1 MTLQRNKLFKS
12 IVTFKIKYQFGS
24 KPTFLGHDAG
34 SFGGE
39 NWGVMFTLE
48 LKLCFYWASKTL
60 SSSFSF
66 QKLTVELYLNDKT
79 CYCISVQRKRRVISS
94 LS

>member
-39 NWGVMFTLE
+39 IKSNKYKGIYLWGKYSYKFDL
-48 LKLCFYWASKTL
+48 
-60 SSSFSF
+60 
-66 QKLTVELYLNDKT
+66 
-79 CYCISVQRKRRVISS
+79 
-94 LS
+94 

>member
-39 NWGVMFTLE
+39 IKSNKYKGIQVGSW
-48 LKLCFYWASKTL
+48 LK
-60 SSSFSF
+60 
-66 QKLTVELYLNDKT
+66 
-79 CYCISVQRKRRVISS
+79 
-94 LS
+94 